1 MLHVFK
7 FDLTDPD
14 HFVVTLELVPGREAS
29 GRTVDTV
36 LGIARDAFS
45 DGRVTAV
52 SITDNPGGNP
62 SLSPD
67 VLGHEIFGIGMDVIV
82 HFTCRDMNRV
92 GMESRALQLAMMG
105 MKNILALNGDYSGK
119 GFGGQGA
126 PVFDIDSVQLQ
137 IMLGMLSDRIN
148 ASGDP
153 EGFFA
158 GCAVSPFKR
167 TESECFA
174 QYAKLCR
181 KEAAGA
187 QFIITQ
193 LGYDARK
200 FKELIQ
206 IQKYMGIELPSLGSV
221 YVLSPKTASIIN
233 AGKVPGAVVTDALL
247 RRVQD
252 EWRDSPSGRHAAI
265 ERAARLAAVLKGLGY
280 AGIHIGGIHRSFDM
294 AGRILDRL
302 AVIQDRWEEFLA
314 DFDFPQPN
322 GFYAFPSQSEEESG
336 APVFGLDPPRPSLTE
351 RLRYFF
357 LRGVHDTLF
366 DPRHPLGSISRRLC
380 QLIDGK
386 PGSRLL
392 MDLIEDMPK
401 RMALGCLKCGDC
413 GIQHVGFLCPES
425 QCPKHIRNGACGG
438 SSNGCCEVFPE
449 RPCVWVRAYR
459 RLVNAGQ
466 TRQIIDRCVPPRL
479 WELNQ
484 TSAWLNFHL
493 LRDHQGVSNEI
504 ARRCEIIGCR
514 FDPLSDSS
522 QKAKDQVSTFD
533 KKQ

>member
-1 MLHVFK
+1 MLHIFK
-7 FDLTDPD
+7 FDLTAPD

-29 GRTVDTV
+29 GRAVDTV
-36 LGIARDAFS
+36 LGIARDAFN

-62 SLSPD
+62 SL
-67 VLGHEIFGIGMDVIV
+67 
-82 HFTCRDMNRV
+82 
-92 GMESRALQLAMMG
+92 
-105 MKNILALNGDYSGK
+105 
-119 GFGGQGA
+119 
-126 PVFDIDSVQLQ
+126 FDIDSVQLQ

-167 TESECFA
+167 TEGECFA

-181 KEAAGA
+181 KAAAGA

-206 IQKYMGIELPSLGSV
+206 IQKYMGIALPTLGSV
-221 YVLSPKTASIIN
+221 YVLTPKAAGIIN

-252 EWRDSPSGRHAAI
+252 EWRDSASGRQAAI

-302 AVIQDRWEEFLA
+302 AVIQDQWKEFLA
-314 DFDFPQPN
+314 DFDLPQPG
-322 GFYAFPSQSEEESG
+322 GFYAFPSHFEEKSG
-336 APVFGLDPPRPSLTE
+336 APVFGHDPQLPGLVE
-351 RLRYFF
+351 RLRYF
-357 LRGVHDTLF
+357 LLKRVHDNFF
-366 DPRHPLGSISRRLC
+366 DPRHPLGLISRRLS

-392 MDLIEDMPK
+392 MDLVEDMPK

-413 GIQHVGFLCPES
+413 GIQHMGFLCPES

-438 SSNGCCEVFPE
+438 SSNGRCEVFPE
-449 RPCVWVRAYR
+449 RPCVWARAYR

-466 TRQIIDRCVPPRL
+466 TRQIIDGCVPPRL

-493 LRDHQGVSNEI
+493 QRDHQGVSNEI
-504 ARRCEIIGCR
+504 ARRCNLIGCR
-514 FDPLSDSS
+514 FNQPADYSPKSNGSY
-522 QKAKDQVSTFD
+522 TN
-533 KKQ
+533 

>member
-1 MLHVFK
+1 MLRVFK
-7 FDLTDPD
+7 FNLMDPD

-29 GRTVDTV
+29 GCAVDTV
-36 LGIARDAFS
+36 LGIARDTFN
-45 DGRVTAV
+45 DGRVAAV

-67 VLGHEIFGIGMDVIV
+67 VLGHEIFKIGMDVIV

-137 IMLGMLSDRIN
+137 IMLGMLSERIN
-148 ASGDP
+148 ESGDP
-153 EGFFA
+153 DGFFA

-167 TESECFA
+167 TEGECFA

-181 KEAAGA
+181 KAAAGA
-187 QFIITQ
+187 GFIITQ

-206 IQKYMGIELPSLGSV
+206 IQKVMGIALPSLGSV
-221 YVLSPKTASIIN
+221 YVLNPKAAGIIN

-252 EWRDSPSGRHAAI
+252 EWRNSTPGRQAAI

-294 AGRILDRL
+294 VGRILDRL
-302 AVIQDRWEEFLA
+302 AVIQDQWKEFLA

-322 GFYAFPSQSEEESG
+322 GFYAFPSQAEEESG
-336 APVFGLDPPRPSLTE
+336 APVFGLDPPRSSLFE
-351 RLRYFF
+351 RLRYFL
-357 LRGVHDTLF
+357 LRRVHDTFF
-366 DPRHPLGSISRRLC
+366 DPRHPLSPIYRKLS

-386 PGSRLL
+386 PGSHLL
-392 MDLIEDMPK
+392 MCLVEDMPK

-413 GIQHVGFLCPES
+413 AIQDVGFLCPES

-438 SSNGCCEVFPE
+438 SSNGRCEVFPE

-459 RLVNAGQ
+459 RMANAGR
-466 TRQIIDRCVPPRL
+466 TRQIIDGCVPPRL

-493 LRDHQGVSNEI
+493 QRDHQGISNEI
-504 ARRCEIIGCR
+504 AQRCKVIGCR
-514 FDPLSDSS
+514 L
-522 QKAKDQVSTFD
+522 
-533 KKQ
+533 